1 MVGPEWWIPALRAIS
16 DLNAYDVSMVPQVT
30 FTDPEVPRVGL
41 TDAEPAEKTDGARIA
56 FLPMNAIDYR

>member
-1 MVGPEWWIPALRAIS
+1 MTQ
-16 DLNAYDVSMVPQVT
+16 LNAYDVSMVPQVT